1 MNYISHVIY
10 CTLSGPSCEA
20 EGKGSVTYG
29 LGADISLP
37 PCLSERPGICKLS
50 LLRLK
55 STSGPKSRGASSRYS
70 ALARRPEVPSP
81 GPPFLRCAHAHEL
94 HRPMSRK
101 SVVVCELRCRC
112 PILRRSAQCVEILW
126 NFASFRRTTRCMIE
140 LSRTPKSRTC
150 NWKN

>member
-70 ALARRPEVPSP
+70 ALARRPEVPSS
-81 GPPFLRCAHAHEL
+81 GPPFFLRCAHAHEVP
-94 HRPMSRK
+94 RSMSRK
-101 SVVVCELRCRC
+101 FMVVCDLRCRY
-112 PILRRSAQCVEILW
+112 PILRRSAQCVKILW
-126 NFASFRRTTRCMIE
+126 NFASFRRTTLCMIE
-140 LSRTPKSRTC
+140 LSRPPKSRTC
-150 NWKN
+150 N